1 MIKRQDGLIEYLES
15 ILDNIDD
22 SVAKGIAKLAIDKG
36 IDTLSEKQEYALEQ
50 GISDFLMYECPNC
63 EESISYENMEIV
75 IYNGKCSYCNNRWE
89 KMQRE

>member
-15 ILDNIDD
+15 ILDKIDD
-22 SVAKGIAKLAIDKG
+22 SAAKGIAKLAIDKG
-36 IDTLSEKQEYALEQ
+36 IDTLSEKQEYTLEE

-63 EESISYENMEIV
+63 EEPISYEDMEID